1 MKWKENT
8 GKVREESRK
17 FASPKCGNHG
27 TCSHIAPLW
36 GTRLKTHP
44 ASNPLLYNDV
54 DLGLLYIPC
63 WFGVDL
69 VPSHRGGTTLHLGM
83 LRLWFVDMTIAWF
96 GICNANW
103 IIKALRSCL
112 YAKMISELSIQRWPS
127 LSSTKSRKRKGHF
140 IMHERYC
147 GGGGGGERE
156 LLYSRYNFKTWSWFF
171 FYLLDYV
178 TRRSEKLRFLKKI
191 LDSHVWLG
199 SLSPGYATQVH
210 GAGNRCISRT
220 VKPVSETTWAQRPP
234 LI

>member
-1 MKWKENT
+1 MMLIW
-8 GKVREESRK
+8 G
-17 FASPKCGNHG
+17 
-27 TCSHIAPLW
+27 CSTSHADLVLILYPHIGVVQLYTLVCWGCDLW
-36 GTRLKTHP
+36 IW
-44 ASNPLLYNDV
+44 PLLGSGSAMQIGLSKLLGHVYMPKWLVSCQFNV
-54 DLGLLYIPC
+54 DLLFLPLNPERERVISLC
-63 WFGVDL
+63 MNV
-69 VPSHRGGTTLHLGM
+69 
-83 LRLWFVDMTIAWF
+83 IA
-96 GICNANW
+96 
-103 IIKALRSCL
+103 
-112 YAKMISELSIQRWPS
+112 
-127 LSSTKSRKRKGHF
+127 
-140 IMHERYC
+140 
-147 GGGGGGERE
+147 GGGGERE